1 MVIMNGK
8 LQTNKKGCRIMKL
21 ETLEPIVE
29 KIMRTYPETQNNM
42 FLLIARTYEALP
54 NINVNESFIQLLLEA
69 PIKKYPAFE
78 SITRVKR
85 KIQEK
90 YPELDNKKSRKIKKQ
105 KEKEYIEYA
114 RKW

>member
-1 MVIMNGK
+1 
-8 LQTNKKGCRIMKL
+8 MKL

-54 NINVNESFIQLLLEA
+54 NINVNKSFIQLLLEA
-69 PIKKYPAFE
+69 PVKKYPAFE

-85 KIQEK
+85 KVKEK
-90 YPELDNKKSRKIKKQ
+90 HPELDNKKNKKIKK
-105 KEKEYIEYA
+105 EK
-114 RKW
+114 KVGLT